1 MKRKI
6 IQMAG
11 KTMLVSLPAEWVKKY
26 GVKKGD
32 EIEVDANGQ
41 KIIISTIKQD
51 EALES
56 IQIDAS
62 NLNERA
68 LEWTLAALHKSGYD
82 EIIINYKKPETLK
95 IINKYLK
102 TFLMGFI
109 IMSHID
115 NRCVLKAITK
125 NVESEFDSTLRRAFL
140 VTISMGEETLKHI
153 KEKKFS
159 ELLDLIHYE
168 QTNNQLTN
176 FCERLI
182 NKGAY
187 KNDKHM
193 CFMYV
198 INWNLE
204 KICDNYKYICKYLAD
219 SPVKL
224 SEETLKLF
232 EEANK
237 YFKSYY
243 ELFYKFDLQR
253 LTELSEKKKA
263 LISKSTDLNRT
274 KNPKELAVIHHLMNI
289 IAQTSDF
296 SSSMVAL
303 NQE

>member
-1 MKRKI
+1 MKRKV

-11 KTMLVSLPAEWVKKY
+11 KTMVVSLPAEWVKKY

-32 EIEVDANGQ
+32 EIELSESGQ
-41 KIIISTIKQD
+41 RMIISTTKQY
-51 EALES
+51 ETSEKA
-56 IQIDAS
+56 QIDAS

-68 LEWTLAALHKSGYD
+68 LEWTLSALHKSGYD
-82 EIIINYKKPETLK
+82 EIVINYKKPETIK
-95 IINKYLK
+95 IIEKYLK

-109 IMSHID
+109 IMSHAD
-115 NRCVLKAITK
+115 NKCVLKSITK

-140 VTISMGEETLKHI
+140 VTISLGEETLKCI

-159 ELLDLIHYE
+159 ELLELVHYE

-187 KNDKHM
+187 KNHKHT

-204 KICDNYKYICKYLAD
+204 KICDNYKYICKYLEKT
-219 SPVKL
+219 PVKL
-224 SEETLKLF
+224 NEVVLKFFEETN
-232 EEANK
+232 A
-237 YFKSYY
+237 YFKAYY
-243 ELFYKFDLQR
+243 SLFYNFDLQK
-253 LTELSEKKKA
+253 LTELSEKKKI
-263 LISKSTDLNRT
+263 LINKAMEMNKT
-274 KNPKELAVIHHLMNI
+274 KNYKEIVVIHHLMNI

>member
-1 MKRKI
+1 M
-6 IQMAG
+6 
-11 KTMLVSLPAEWVKKY
+11 
-26 GVKKGD
+26 
-32 EIEVDANGQ
+32 
-41 KIIISTIKQD
+41 
-51 EALES
+51 
-56 IQIDAS
+56 
-62 NLNERA
+62 
-68 LEWTLAALHKSGYD
+68 HKSGYD
-82 EIIINYKKPETLK
+82 EIVINYKKSETLK

-109 IMSHID
+109 IMSQTD
-115 NRCVLKAITK
+115 NKCILKSITK

-140 VTISMGEETLKHI
+140 VTISLGEETLKYI

-159 ELLDLIHYE
+159 ELLELIHYE

-182 NKGAY
+182 NKGVY
-187 KNDKHM
+187 KNDKHI

-219 SPVKL
+219 NPVKL
-224 SEETLKLF
+224 SEETLEFF

-237 YFKSYY
+237 YFKAYY
-243 ELFYKFDLQR
+243 ELFYKFDLQK
-253 LTELSEKKKA
+253 LTGLSEKKKA
-263 LISKSTDLNRT
+263 LINKLVDINKA
-274 KNPKELAVIHHLMNI
+274 KNCKEIVVIHHLTNV